1 MAEGAQVP
9 FTAKL
14 LCALLICDIKP
25 TAISARSFTNKLAAD
40 CVEGSVKSKYQ
51 EQVRKLEGKLKS
63 VRAIEEFQLVRAQ
76 PYT

>member
-1 MAEGAQVP
+1 VLLAEGAQVP

-25 TAISARSFTNKLAAD
+25 AALSARSFTNKLAAD
-40 CVEGSVKSKYQ
+40 FVEGAIKSKYR

-63 VRAIEEFQLVRAQ
+63 VRAIEEFQMVGS
-76 PYT
+76 